1 MRGRG
6 ARTGVVGFAAVVE
19 LVATVDVDV
28 VRGGEAVELAPAHPA
43 SAIAIATPNA
53 AAPRTVDVDREDVV
67 VVGGDIA
74 LQRKRLLARCEANP
88 STSARNTSSS
98 SRHAVA

>member
-28 VRGGEAVELAPAHPA
+28 VRGGEAVELAPPHPA

-53 AAPRTVDVDREDVV
+53 AAPRTVTSTAKTSLLSGATSPCSLSAFSRDAKPILNER
-67 VVGGDIA
+67 A
-74 LQRKRLLARCEANP
+74 QHLQ
-88 STSARNTSSS
+88 
-98 SRHAVA
+98 